1 MKLIADKA
9 LGDEPIG
16 IDPESTLPVYLKS
29 GRFGPYVRL
38 GDQEEGSKER
48 PKMVSLLKDMKM
60 EDVDLPM
67 ALRLLTLPRTLGV
80 DENGDDV
87 IARLGRYGPYITR
100 LKDSRSLKDED
111 NLLEI
116 GLPRAL
122 VLLAEPRVA
131 RGRQQPKV
139 LHTYGELEELD
150 GLELKI
156 LDGRYG
162 PYVTD
167 GEFNGSLPK
176 DEADKP
182 TEFSLARALDVLAAA
197 KERKGRKKK
206 AKKKTKKKATKKKA
220 TKKKV
225 TKKKAAKKKAT
236 KKKATS
242 KKKASADGS
251 EESGE

>member
-1 MKLIADKA
+1 
-9 LGDEPIG
+9 
-16 IDPESTLPVYLKS
+16 
-29 GRFGPYVRL
+29 
-38 GDQEEGSKER
+38 
-48 PKMVSLLKDMKM
+48 MVSLLKDMKM

-116 GLPRAL
+116 ELPRAL

-131 RGRQQPKV
+131 RGRAQPKM
-139 LHTYGELEELD
+139 LHTYGELKELD

-176 DEADKP
+176 D
-182 TEFSLARALDVLAAA
+182 
-197 KERKGRKKK
+197 
-206 AKKKTKKKATKKKA
+206 
-220 TKKKV
+220 
-225 TKKKAAKKKAT
+225 
-236 KKKATS
+236 
-242 KKKASADGS
+242 
-251 EESGE
+251 